1 MYKFVRWEKHY
12 CHLIQAPDVIL
23 IFCRMYKNMAAKE
36 IHLAFSMTVIRNGP
50 FEMEICFMN
59 TDYKNSYK
67 VCMKYYL

>member
-1 MYKFVRWEKHY
+1 
-12 CHLIQAPDVIL
+12 
-23 IFCRMYKNMAAKE
+23 MAAKE